1 MASINW
7 YLQTNIEQAFDERP
21 SSAWHTMLGMA
32 ASMVRGNDAA
42 ANRFIAYY
50 LGVNEREVRRWRNQ
64 GMMPSPRNRRFFFDK
79 MYRLLVDRKLT
90 PVDGRIFFP
99 VGFQVIVP
107 EWSRG
112 VDLDDLRDEY
122 NAAVSMIIKPGSPK
136 PRITPQAGT
145 VTMRDIEEFLTDG
158 EVAFSGAASLVF
170 EHAVSGPDRVWP
182 SSVVVRYH
190 TEEGRVVRDVKIDSS
205 TKGYM
210 DYFNPYDIPTM
221 LARIYAVLKIGTSGS
236 YGGSSNLASSLSRL
250 YDILRYDYGFYSP
263 GETKRAHANLD
274 RTAKFMRWLAKM
286 IPLAAELDASIESE
300 RERRRAERKNRT
312 DAQKAKER
320 ERAKKRRANRTEA
333 QKAKDRERARERRRR
348 KKK

>member
-7 YLQTNIEQAFDERP
+7 YLQTNIEQAFDERS

-64 GMMPSPRNRRFFFDK
+64 GMMPSPRNQRFFFDK
-79 MYRLLVDRKLT
+79 MYRLLVDRKLS
-90 PVDGRIFFP
+90 PIDGRIFFP

-107 EWSRG
+107 DWSRG
-112 VDLDDLRDEY
+112 VDLEDLRDEY

-136 PRITPQAGT
+136 PRIKPQSAA
-145 VTMRDIEEFLTDG
+145 VTMRNIEEFLRDG

-170 EHAVSGPDRVWP
+170 EHATAGPDRVWP
-182 SSVVVRYH
+182 SSVSVRYR
-190 TEEGRVVRDVKIDSS
+190 TEEGRIVRDVKIDSG

-210 DYFNPYDIPTM
+210 DYFDPYDIPTM
-221 LARIYAVLKIGTSGS
+221 LARIYAVLKVGTSGS

-300 RERRRAERKNRT
+300 RERRRAERAKRSES
-312 DAQKAKER
+312 QKEKDR
-320 ERAKKRRANRTEA
+320 ERSRRRRANRTEA
-333 QKAKDRERARERRRR
+333 QKAKERERARERR
-348 KKK
+348 KKKK